1 MCDKLRSNRD
11 AKISGIG
18 CGWGRWSMASWL
30 VTHRGSPPVENRY
43 GIEVNNGNG
52 DGNESHEFPEMFRP
66 RISHTCFSS
75 VARIELR
82 LHFSQGKPSTCMNL
96 AEACGT
102 AASRISEEPRGTTVP
117 QMYPGHPRTGLSSL
131 YTMETSIWLW
141 RTLPWKIPKHK

>member
-1 MCDKLRSNRD
+1 
-11 AKISGIG
+11 
-18 CGWGRWSMASWL
+18 MASWL

-66 RISHTCFSS
+66 RISHTCFLS

-82 LHFSQGKPSTCMNL
+82 LDFSQGKPSTSMDL

-102 AASRISEEPRGTTVP
+102 AASRIWVEPRVTTVP
-117 QMYPGHPRTGLSSL
+117 QMHLLFVGHLSHLPMSCSQDITVQGSHL
-131 YTMETSIWLW
+131 CIPWKLHETSIWL
-141 RTLPWKIPKHK
+141 